1 MKTSFFALKIIIRF
15 AIIFKYI
22 AKAVISTSILD
33 SLKNKIKLTLYNYF
47 NHLPEHNFP
56 TS

>member
-22 AKAVISTSILD
+22 AKAVMCTSILD
-33 SLKNKIKLTLYNYF
+33 SLNNKIKLTLYNYF